1 MAHSNSTST
10 ETIQLWDQKLVEEAL
25 NLYQFVWTTRNI
37 FLHGTTKLE
46 TKAKL
51 RDRVL
56 EQVRDIYKNPPKLE
70 KSIQSPYRSVSNS
83 ALCIYKDGFNV

>member
-37 FLHGTTKLE
+37 FFHGTTKLVA
-46 TKAKL
+46 KAKL
-51 RDRVL
+51 RDRIL